1 VSGRGL
7 SRRVVSTGAAPAA
20 IGPYSQ
26 AIVANGFVF
35 TSGQIPLDP
44 ATGAVVEGGI
54 VEQTERTFENL
65 GAVLRAAGSDFDKIV
80 QCSVFLAS
88 LKDFAVMNDLYARRF
103 TIGPPPARITVEV
116 AGLPRGVL
124 IEIAATAL
132 AHGGAD

>member
-1 VSGRGL
+1 V
-7 SRRVVSTGAAPAA
+7 RRAVSTAAAPAA

-44 ATGAVVEGGI
+44 TTGAVVDGGI
-54 VEQTERTFENL
+54 TEQTERTFDNL
-65 GAVLRAAGSDFDKIV
+65 DAVLRASGSDFGRIV

-88 LKDFAVMNDLYARRF
+88 LKDFAAVNELYARRF
-103 TIGPPPARITVEV
+103 TFGPPPARITVEV

-124 IEIAATAL
+124 IEISAIAL
-132 AHGGAD
+132 ADGGA